1 MSFVHIRDLQPFQF
15 NKKIKVRVCR
25 IWRPKLI
32 GYDDQFGGL
41 QCILVDQMAD
51 AIQATVKE
59 IDYDLIGAKIKAGCI
74 YEITHF
80 HSGRSKTSHKVVPH
94 AAHLFFNTRTV
105 FTELSSVYPQIPRH
119 RFYFLDY
126 GQLCTRIDKNEILT
140 DVLGHITAV
149 QPLEEKMVGNGR
161 LETKCEIYIQNIRKE
176 DVRIT
181 LWGDTARAFD
191 FQALE
196 ELAPPIITVF
206 TSLKVKQFQGK
217 TVLNSSVSTM
227 IFIDPD
233 IQELDTYKMTFG
245 AFVDAIKMVPPS
257 SIQPIKPEELENAKK
272 LSVQELNV
280 LDPDL
285 CKDAFILCRAAITR
299 FNTRS
304 GWWYKA
310 CPSCFKQLR
319 SIAHNDEL
327 LCPKHNNQIPLPW
340 FKVGLVL
347 EDSTDET
354 NAMIIG
360 KAAEQLFGISCNELV
375 IQQGYTDQQEFP
387 HAILQ
392 TRGQFKIF
400 QLRFGSIKT
409 DSNRNDLLIQ
419 AVFDEKVQLLESG
432 SEANFDEHQKK
443 NIAAQMLP
451 PTPPLL
457 SKKTPPVSLAVSS
470 NPSSVEP
477 ISNSKKKRKL
487 QVKRALLTSLTS
499 KKLKSDVE
507 AENKSEKTVAVQTR
521 EENVSAFDNL
531 PIIDLKKKT
540 VQGSSE
546 TTSPTPTSEAK
557 TSKKEK
563 KEH

>member
-161 LETKCEIYIQNIRKE
+161 KE

-181 LWGDTARAFD
+181 LWGDTVRAFD

-206 TSLKVKQFQGK
+206 TSLKVKQFQVYKCVGK

-233 IQELDTYKMTFG
+233 IQELDTYKMTYDFL
-245 AFVDAIKMVPPS
+245 S
-257 SIQPIKPEELENAKK
+257 S
-272 LSVQELNV
+272 
-280 LDPDL
+280 L
-285 CKDAFILCRAAITR
+285 C
-299 FNTRS
+299 
-304 GWWYKA
+304 
-310 CPSCFKQLR
+310 
-319 SIAHNDEL
+319 
-327 LCPKHNNQIPLPW
+327 
-340 FKVGLVL
+340 
-347 EDSTDET
+347 
-354 NAMIIG
+354 
-360 KAAEQLFGISCNELV
+360 
-375 IQQGYTDQQEFP
+375 
-387 HAILQ
+387 
-392 TRGQFKIF
+392 
-400 QLRFGSIKT
+400 
-409 DSNRNDLLIQ
+409 
-419 AVFDEKVQLLESG
+419 
-432 SEANFDEHQKK
+432 
-443 NIAAQMLP
+443 
-451 PTPPLL
+451 
-457 SKKTPPVSLAVSS
+457 
-470 NPSSVEP
+470 
-477 ISNSKKKRKL
+477 
-487 QVKRALLTSLTS
+487 
-499 KKLKSDVE
+499 
-507 AENKSEKTVAVQTR
+507 
-521 EENVSAFDNL
+521 
-531 PIIDLKKKT
+531 
-540 VQGSSE
+540 
-546 TTSPTPTSEAK
+546 
-557 TSKKEK
+557 
-563 KEH
+563 

>member
-1 MSFVHIRDLQPFQF
+1 
-15 NKKIKVRVCR
+15 
-25 IWRPKLI
+25 
-32 GYDDQFGGL
+32 
-41 QCILVDQMAD
+41 
-51 AIQATVKE
+51 
-59 IDYDLIGAKIKAGCI
+59 
-74 YEITHF
+74 
-80 HSGRSKTSHKVVPH
+80 
-94 AAHLFFNTRTV
+94 
-105 FTELSSVYPQIPRH
+105 
-119 RFYFLDY
+119 
-126 GQLCTRIDKNEILT
+126 
-140 DVLGHITAV
+140 
-149 QPLEEKMVGNGR
+149 MVGNGR

-206 TSLKVKQFQGK
+206 TSLKVKQFQ
-217 TVLNSSVSTM
+217 
-227 IFIDPD
+227 
-233 IQELDTYKMTFG
+233 
-245 AFVDAIKMVPPS
+245 DAIKMVPPS

-400 QLRFGSIKT
+400 NF
-409 DSNRNDLLIQ
+409 
-419 AVFDEKVQLLESG
+419 G
-432 SEANFDEHQKK
+432 SEANFVEHQKK

-499 KKLKSDVE
+499 KKLKS
-507 AENKSEKTVAVQTR
+507 
-521 EENVSAFDNL
+521 
-531 PIIDLKKKT
+531 
-540 VQGSSE
+540 
-546 TTSPTPTSEAK
+546 
-557 TSKKEK
+557 
-563 KEH
+563 

>member
-1 MSFVHIRDLQPFQF
+1 M
-15 NKKIKVRVCR
+15 
-25 IWRPKLI
+25 
-32 GYDDQFGGL
+32 
-41 QCILVDQMAD
+41 
-51 AIQATVKE
+51 KE
-59 IDYDLIGAKIKAGCI
+59 IDYDLIGAKIKAGCV

-80 HSGRSKTSHKVVPH
+80 HSARSKTSHK
-94 AAHLFFNTRTV
+94 
-105 FTELSSVYPQIPRH
+105 LSTH
-119 RFYFLDY
+119 
-126 GQLCTRIDKNEILT
+126 IDKNEILT

-196 ELAPPIITVF
+196 ELAPPIIAVF

-217 TVLNSSVSTM
+217 IVLNSSVSTM

-233 IQELDTYKMTFG
+233 IQELDAYKMTFD
-245 AFVDAIKMVPPS
+245 AFADAIRMVPPS
-257 SIQPIKPEELENAKK
+257 SIQPIKPEELETAKK

-285 CKDAFILCRAAITR
+285 CKDGFILCRAAITR
-299 FNTRS
+299 FDTRS
-304 GWWYKA
+304 GWWYRA

-319 SIAHNDEL
+319 SIAHSDEL

-340 FKVGLVL
+340 FKVGVVL

-375 IQQGYTDQQEFP
+375 IQQGHTDQEEFP

-400 QLRFGSIKT
+400 QLRFGNIKT

-432 SEANFDEHQKK
+432 SKANFVEHQKK
-443 NIAAQMLP
+443 ILLAKCFRPLP
-451 PTPPLL
+451 HFFQSKHRLYLSLSHPILL
-457 SKKTPPVSLAVSS
+457 QWSPFQ
-470 NPSSVEP
+470 
-477 ISNSKKKRKL
+477 IRKRNVNL
-487 QVKRALLTSLTS
+487 Q
-499 KKLKSDVE
+499 
-507 AENKSEKTVAVQTR
+507 
-521 EENVSAFDNL
+521 
-531 PIIDLKKKT
+531 
-540 VQGSSE
+540 
-546 TTSPTPTSEAK
+546 
-557 TSKKEK
+557 
-563 KEH
+563 